1 MQYLG
6 KLTHPKDF
14 VTKELVEAYLVQTT
28 EYDASHASRAY
39 NVGDFLIY
47 NKTIYEVISP
57 IAINT
62 ALSVATKCTPIASIT
77 DLIKDR
83 TRNHSSIWK
92 YSLDSSTLAGET
104 ELTIQDLPV
113 DGVITRIELR
123 VITAFVS
130 SLDQNNIDVVGD
142 SSEVLMD
149 ADWNDPNT
157 TGNYITDCYYEI
169 SANGITV
176 SHDLS
181 DMTAGSAIL
190 LLHVFQPDD

>member
-6 KLTHPKDF
+6 KITHPKDF

-47 NKTIYEVISP
+47 NKTIYEVTSP

-62 ALSVATKCTPIASIT
+62 ALSVATKCKSIISIT
-77 DLIKDR
+77 NLIKDR
-83 TRNHSSIWK
+83 TKNRSSIWS
-92 YSLDSSTLAGET
+92 YHLDATALSGET
-104 ELTIQDLPV
+104 ELSIEDLPV
-113 DGVITRIELR
+113 NGVITRIELR
-123 VITAFVS
+123 VTTAFVS
-130 SLDQNNIDVVGD
+130 SLDQNNIDVMGD
-142 SSEVLMD
+142 STEVLMD